1 MPSSVKR
8 SIRMSGQS
16 VMVAILATTGRFSF
30 STMGRAVIDRKVREV
45 EGMTGISR
53 QCNGAGMR
61 HDREFRKCPGN
72 CK

>member
-1 MPSSVKR
+1 
-8 SIRMSGQS
+8 
-16 VMVAILATTGRFSF
+16 MVAILATTGRFSF
-30 STMGRAVIDRKVREV
+30 STMGRALIDRKVREV

-53 QCNGAGMR
+53 QGNGAGMR